1 MSSILADCSKYR
13 LSSLCSSN
21 LVIDMVSALLLGL
34 STHRHPFNCQGVS
47 NLNLLGVPDQ
57 FFSKTLS
64 HMRATF
70 MMSISEFFD
79 DFSHSCSPTMGLPMK
94 IWHQCMVSKY
104 MKVNRACSPATMMKF
119 LLPVICSTDEAVSEK
134 AAIDQVGGGGAFTLR
149 AWSYQRTMRS

>member
-1 MSSILADCSKYR
+1 
-13 LSSLCSSN
+13 
-21 LVIDMVSALLLGL
+21 
-34 STHRHPFNCQGVS
+34 
-47 NLNLLGVPDQ
+47 
-57 FFSKTLS
+57 
-64 HMRATF
+64 

-134 AAIDQVGGGGAFTLR
+134 AAIDQVGGGGGVHSTCLELSENNEVVDSSR
-149 AWSYQRTMRS
+149 AQDHKCRHAEEKSNIAGREC